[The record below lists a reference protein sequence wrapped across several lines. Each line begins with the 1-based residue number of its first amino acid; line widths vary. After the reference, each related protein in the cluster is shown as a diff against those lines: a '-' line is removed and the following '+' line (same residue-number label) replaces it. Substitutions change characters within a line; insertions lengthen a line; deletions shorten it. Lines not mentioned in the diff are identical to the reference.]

1 MSISL
6 ADRNGCEGY
15 QVRVT
20 RNGKCYSKFFRKT
33 RGAKKAATEYE
44 AKLLKKLG
52 PRKSQVGSVRSRRK
66 VNRGL
71 WESDIKGNP
80 YVCASSRYPN
90 GTPKTIMVSVRKH
103 GKVKAYEI
111 ARKKKRQADRLAYTE
126 CDA

>member
-20 RNGKCYSKFFRKT
+20 RNGRCYSKFFRKV
-33 RGAKKAATEYE
+33 RGAKKAAVEYE
-44 AKLLKKLG
+44 QDLLQRLG
-52 PRKSQVGSVRSRRK
+52 PPKSQVGSVRSRRK

-71 WESDIKGNP
+71 WESVIKGNP

-103 GKVKAYEI
+103 GKYMAYEI
-111 ARKKKRQADRLAYTE
+111 ARKKKRQADRLAYSDRE
-126 CDA
+126 A